1 MIRGPER
8 VARTARV
15 RRHRRCWLLAI
26 AIVLIGSAA
35 SSAQSPHAE
44 QALTP
49 LDTTLSDSVVEQR
62 LRLLESKLDA
72 SRTHGQIWYWSW
84 MSIDVGSMV
93 WLGIDAG
100 LSKHEDDAVNSGV
113 NAGIAAIGIADLLL
127 RPLEARHG
135 ADPIARLGEQTRE
148 QKIFKLRA
156 AEDLL
161 HRNAERAE
169 DRTSVAMHAGNLAIN
184 GAAGLIVGLA
194 GRTSDGVITFAVGT
208 LGGVINLLT
217 APWRPERDWN
227 DYKALV
233 AGRGNSGVTDLIIEP
248 TRDGARLALRVAW

>member
-1 MIRGPER
+1 MLSKRPQ
-8 VARTARV
+8 
-15 RRHRRCWLLAI
+15 
-26 AIVLIGSAA
+26 VLIGVALLLVWPLLSAE
-35 SSAQSPHAE
+35 AQSPHAE

-72 SRTHGQIWYWSW
+72 SRAHGQIWYWSW
-84 MSIDVGSMV
+84 MGIDVGSMV

-100 LSKHEDDAVNSGV
+100 LAKHEDDAVNSGV
-113 NAGIAAIGIADLLL
+113 NAGLAAVGIADLLL

-135 ADPIARLGEQTRE
+135 AGPIAPLAEQTRE
-148 QKIFKLRA
+148 QKILKLRA

-161 HRNAERAE
+161 RRNAARA
-169 DRTSVAMHAGNLAIN
+169 DSRTSLGMHAGNLAIN

-194 GRTSDGVITFAVGT
+194 GRPNDGAITFAAGAV
-208 LGGVINLLT
+208 GGVINLLT

-227 DYKALV
+227 DYKAIV
-233 AGRGNSGVTDLIIEP
+233 AGRRDTDSTDLIIIP
-248 TRDGARLALRVAW
+248 TRDGARLSLRVAW